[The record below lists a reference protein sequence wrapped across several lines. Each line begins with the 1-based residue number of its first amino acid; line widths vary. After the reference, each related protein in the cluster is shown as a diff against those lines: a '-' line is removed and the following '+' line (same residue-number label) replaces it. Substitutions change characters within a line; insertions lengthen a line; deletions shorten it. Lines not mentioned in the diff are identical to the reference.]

1 MSERWFDDLPE
12 HDPND
17 PEAVERPCGARSA
30 QPGASR
36 KADRQRA
43 ANRRSAT
50 GALAPVADP
59 VVAEGTQA
67 AAPAAPAR
75 AGSWPLRPARSA

>member
-1 MSERWFDDLPE
+1 MSERWFDDLPSMTRTTRGGRTG
-12 HDPND
+12 PAA
-17 PEAVERPCGARSA
+17 PGA

-59 VVAEGTQA
+59 VVA
-67 AAPAAPAR
+67 
-75 AGSWPLRPARSA
+75 